1 MLSLLSRAARTRGSC
16 HCPQCLPT
24 LQRTAGRAGT
34 NASVLRPQ
42 YWTSSTLWYSGIFA
56 AAATCDAGAKIQ
68 RRQQWNEAIDEVK
81 KDLWQA
87 SRAED
92 WKDTHRK
99 IDLDEQPALDDQE
112 GEGYDEWQTIA
123 AEDAQSDASVRAS
136 TEIAEDFD
144 SELAQNLD
152 SSSRRTHVP
161 SWPTTTALPPVRHHL
176 PSQSIYTYRFR
187 KQTADANRWASK
199 KLSRVELSMDMLQL
213 RFFLWLHHHGVVEHV
228 ARVMPVPYAEAMM
241 QYPGSLK
248 RAFAQKKADFDRLL
262 HTHKDDSGQFHFSRS
277 LGDIALCHYAESQD
291 DTFREEQRE
300 LQREVDVLLSDDVV
314 TRDHGEPHP
323 KQFLRIAD
331 VFCRLSMSS
340 VPPNID
346 IYNTLIHRLRKLGHY
361 RLTENAISAVL
372 NSKIRPNEVTLATVL
387 NHYTDRNNVH
397 RFTDWMRLIR
407 GDRGGLMEP
416 APWLIRAPWLG
427 KSKADL
433 GRIVHRRDKPD
444 RLIQLPYPTPLVFD
458 AVVKGV
464 LHFGGFGE
472 ALEICKTMGDEG
484 WGLDMR
490 GFGMLLNDCAVR
502 SDWNSGLAVWNEIL
516 KLQKK
521 STLRI
526 DGLKTT
532 EIIMTPLFADMLRLC
547 RRCDKRQAFV
557 AVWDQAKATH
567 PTLIKHIMSMIN
579 ADNAA
584 DRQQASRVEKSEEQ
598 PTPDN
603 LAPSRAESDGTWPS
617 RRAAL
622 NALAELRAQHTS
634 EVADANSQQEYLALQ
649 ADVDFLRQME
659 NPNAT
664 EKPKVRSLA
673 ELAKSA
679 YSLIA
684 SHPETLEKRVSATHR
699 EEFPARS
706 DGEPPVSYTE
716 LAKNAYHLIA
726 DHPSTLARR
735 ARTPGISTTDPWRS
749 SHVVDNNSQDTL
761 TQPDSSEQG
770 LDESAA
776 DSNDQL
782 SGGPEPITYSS
793 LARNAYRLVADPPS
807 TLERRKPDISKVGT
821 GKGQTPLNSTPA
833 NAAGRDQSNSVDVEQ
848 SSAPKGDR

>member
-16 HCPQCLPT
+16 HCPQCIPT
-24 LQRTAGRAGT
+24 LQRTVGRAGT

-42 YWTSSTLWYSGIFA
+42 YWTSSTLWYSSIFA
-56 AAATCDAGAKIQ
+56 VAATCDAGVKTQ
-68 RRQQWNEAIDEVK
+68 RRQQWNDAIDEVK
-81 KDLWQA
+81 KDLGNA
-87 SRAED
+87 GRAGDLE
-92 WKDTHRK
+92 DTHSK
-99 IDLDEQPALDDQE
+99 IDLDDQPVLDNQEDEGHDQ
-112 GEGYDEWQTIA
+112 WHTVA
-123 AEDAQSDASVRAS
+123 VEDAESDASTRAS

-144 SELAQNLD
+144 SELTQNLD

-161 SWPTTTALPPVRHHL
+161 SWPTTTGLPPVRHHL
-176 PSQSIYTYRFR
+176 PPQSIYTYRFR
-187 KQTADANRWASK
+187 KQTADASRWTPK
-199 KLSRVELSMDMLQL
+199 KLSRVELAMDMLQL
-213 RFFLWLHHHGVVEHV
+213 KFFQWLHKYGIVEHV
-228 ARVMPVPYAEAMM
+228 ARVMPAPYATIMM
-241 QYPGSLK
+241 QDRRSLM
-248 RAFAQKKADFDRLL
+248 RVFAQKKADFDRLL
-262 HTHKDDSGQFHFSRS
+262 RTHKDDSGQFHFSRS
-277 LGDIALCHYAESQD
+277 PGDIALCHFAEGQD
-291 DTFREEQRE
+291 DTFREEQCE

-314 TRDHGEPHP
+314 TRGHEDPHP
-323 KQFLRIAD
+323 EQFLRIAD

-346 IYNTLIHRLRKLGHY
+346 IYNTLIHRLRRWGHY

-387 NHYTDRNNVH
+387 NHYTDRKNVH

-427 KSKADL
+427 KSNADL

-502 SDWNSGLAVWNEIL
+502 SDWSSGLAVWNEIL

-532 EIIMTPLFADMLRLC
+532 EVIMTPLFADMLRLC

-567 PTLIKHIMSMIN
+567 PTLIKHIMEMIN
-579 ADNAA
+579 ADSATDGQHTEHA
-584 DRQQASRVEKSEEQ
+584 VRPKEVTTHDDSAASRVEPEAAVSSKQ
-598 PTPDN
+598 
-603 LAPSRAESDGTWPS
+603 
-617 RRAAL
+617 AAL
-622 NALAELRAQHTS
+622 DALAELRARHAG
-634 EVADANSQQEYLALQ
+634 EAVDPDPLQENLALQ
-649 ADVDFLRQME
+649 ADVEFLERIANSNE
-659 NPNAT
+659 SEEPR
-664 EKPKVRSLA
+664 VRSLA

-679 YSLIA
+679 YNLVA
-684 SHPETLEKRVSATHR
+684 SHPETLEKRASAKPR
-699 EEFPARS
+699 ERFPARS
-706 DGEPPVSYTE
+706 DDEPPLSYAE

-726 DHPSTLARR
+726 DHPSTLERR
-735 ARTPGISTTDPWRS
+735 SAASGIPRT
-749 SHVVDNNSQDTL
+749 NSQHSSYDGENDARDTW
-761 TQPDSSEQG
+761 TQPDLPEQS
-770 LDESAA
+770 LDESRTA
-776 DSNDQL
+776 S
-782 SGGPEPITYSS
+782 SGSPAEESEPITYGS
-793 LARNAYRLVADPPS
+793 LARNAYRLIADHPS
-807 TLERRKPDISKVGT
+807 TLERRKPETSKVEID
-821 GKGQTPLNSTPA
+821 KGPTSLTSTPA
-833 NAAGRDQSNSVDVEQ
+833 EGAGRDQSNSVDVEQ
-848 SSAPKGDR
+848 PDTPKGER

>member
-1 MLSLLSRAARTRGSC
+1 M
-16 HCPQCLPT
+16 
-24 LQRTAGRAGT
+24 
-34 NASVLRPQ
+34 
-42 YWTSSTLWYSGIFA
+42 
-56 AAATCDAGAKIQ
+56 AATCDGGIKIQ
-68 RRQQWNEAIDEVK
+68 RRQQWNDAIDEVK
-81 KDLWQA
+81 KDLGNVG
-87 SRAED
+87 RAADLED
-92 WKDTHRK
+92 TDRK
-99 IDLDEQPALDDQE
+99 IDLDEQPVLNNQE
-112 GEGYDEWQTIA
+112 GVSYDEWHTVA
-123 AEDAQSDASVRAS
+123 VEDAESDASVRAS

-144 SELAQNLD
+144 SEMAQNLD
-152 SSSRRTHVP
+152 SSSRRTHIP
-161 SWPTTTALPPVRHHL
+161 SWPTTTGLPPVRHHL
-176 PSQSIYTYRFR
+176 PPQSIYTYRFR
-187 KQTADANRWASK
+187 KRTADANRWASK

-228 ARVMPVPYAEAMM
+228 ARVMPVPYAEVMM
-241 QYPGSLK
+241 QYPGILK

-277 LGDIALCHYAESQD
+277 PGDVALCHYAEGQD
-291 DTFREEQRE
+291 DTFREEQCE

-314 TRDHGEPHP
+314 TRGLEDPHLE
-323 KQFLRIAD
+323 QFLRIAD

-346 IYNTLIHRLRKLGHY
+346 IYNTLIHRLRKSGHY

-387 NHYTDRNNVH
+387 NHYTERKNVH

-427 KSKADL
+427 KSNADF

-464 LHFGGFGE
+464 LQFGGFGE

-484 WGLDMR
+484 WGLDLR

-502 SDWNSGLAVWNEIL
+502 SDWSSGLAVWNEIL

-532 EIIMTPLFADMLRLC
+532 EVIMTPLFADMLRLC
-547 RRCDKRQAFV
+547 RRRDKRQAFV

-584 DRQQASRVEKSEEQ
+584 DGQQATRVEELKKQ
-598 PTPDN
+598 PTPDD
-603 LAPSRAESDGTWPS
+603 LATSRVGSEGAPRS
-617 RRAAL
+617 RQAAL
-622 NALAELRAQHTS
+622 DALAELRAQRAS
-634 EVADANSQQEYLALQ
+634 EAADANSQQEYLALQ
-649 ADVDFLRQME
+649 ADVDFLKQME

-684 SHPETLEKRVSATHR
+684 SHPETLERRASPIQR
-699 EEFPARS
+699 EHIPARS
-706 DGEPPVSYTE
+706 DEEPPISYTE

-735 ARTPGISTTDPWRS
+735 VPTSGISTTDPWRS
-749 SHVVDNNSQDTL
+749 SHVADDNAQDTL
-761 TQPDSSEQG
+761 TQLDSSEQG

-776 DSNDQL
+776 DSADTL
-782 SGGPEPITYSS
+782 PRASEPITYSS
-793 LARNAYRLVADPPS
+793 LARNAYRLVADHPS
-807 TLERRKPDISKVGT
+807 TLERRRPKTSKVDIDN
-821 GKGQTPLNSTPA
+821 GQTSLQSTPA
-833 NAAGRDQSNSVDVEQ
+833 EGVGRDESNPVDTDHFV
-848 SSAPKGDR
+848 APKGER